1 MSLTRY
7 EGVMESVTYEVIRRR
22 EFKRHARQ
30 TLLRQGQS
38 RFGPA
43 DAETR
48 AAIEAIDDLDRLD
61 QLLELDRM
69 LRATSWDELLAMP

>member
-1 MSLTRY
+1 
-7 EGVMESVTYEVIRRR
+7 MESVTYEVIRKR

-69 LRATSWDELLAMP
+69 LKATSWDELLAMP